1 MRRRIV
7 NTDQQNFLYFA
18 ATAFA
23 PVKADINGNLGKLE
37 KKMLSNPVRF
47 SNLEAMIASEVEE

>member
-1 MRRRIV
+1 V